1 MRALRVVGL
10 TEDGEV
16 VLEDP
21 VRLERYT
28 VPADERLRAAARGD
42 LSRLGQIAIELESQL
57 RPREI
62 QARIRAGASVEQVA
76 TAAGVPEQK
85 IERFAYPVLT
95 ERFRTADNAQRA
107 HPMRADGPDNRTLA
121 EVVAHTL
128 GLRGQTYERR
138 EVGLVEGRGRP
149 LGGRAEL
156 AGRAVGQPRALG
168 VPARARTAAPSRR
181 STSTPA
187 TWSRAC
193 PRARCAPSVPV
204 VDMTR
209 PEEEP
214 PPAHSP
220 VEQWRAAAS
229 DSFREQRLPMAPDAG
244 RRTPSEPW
252 RPAPSQRQAEPP
264 TDPRPGRQDPYRQAE
279 SLADPRPAAY
289 RPTEPLADPRPA
301 DRPEAYRPAE
311 PLADPRPARPDSYQP
326 EVYPPGTRSP
336 RHEPAERRGSGARPS
351 EEWAPWERGVT
362 RTAPPP
368 APGGDVAV
376 PAARTAPD
384 EPAADVATPP
394 LAAPVIPAPTA
405 EKDPIVEPT
414 ALEPTVDVAEAPAE
428 APAVVIADVP
438 APPEPEETVAAPKL
452 DTAVAAVE
460 QSPAEPTPTGP
471 PAPRAASAEPTAAQ
485 QADEAAQPE
494 PAAAEP
500 SGSEPSGSEPSGSEP
515 SVTTA
520 AAGPYGSESSETRAA
535 AEPSGTEPSA
545 TEPSGAAAATDA
557 DAPEAPTTAPPA
569 AEAVSPDPAETK
581 APTTGAPARRT
592 RKGKPVMPSWDEVLL
607 GVRGPR

>member
-107 HPMRADGPDNRTLA
+107 HPMRADGPDNRTLG
-121 EVVAHTL
+121 EVVAHTF
-128 GLRGQTYERR
+128 GLRGQPYEGV

-168 VPARARTAAPSRR
+168 VPARRPRRHGHRARRARQRPGRGPARAPAAHRRCRGRHDPAGRGAATRALAGGAVAGGRVRQLPGAAAADGPRRRTADAERAVAARAVAASGRAADR
-181 STSTPA
+181 SP
-187 TWSRAC
+187 
-193 PRARCAPSVPV
+193 PRAAGS
-204 VDMTR
+204 
-209 PEEEP
+209 
-214 PPAHSP
+214 
-220 VEQWRAAAS
+220 
-229 DSFREQRLPMAPDAG
+229 LPAG
-244 RRTPSEPW
+244 RVPRGPTTGCLPPHRTPR
-252 RPAPSQRQAEPP
+252 RPAPGRSARGVPAGRTACRPASCPARLLPARGLPARSARPATARP
-264 TDPRPGRQDPYRQAE
+264 TPAPRLRGRTPGARSGTEAAAGRPRSGRRGSAASPGPRRRPRPGG
-279 SLADPRPAAY
+279 RPW
-289 RPTEPLADPRPA
+289 RR
-301 DRPEAYRPAE
+301 DRAGS
-311 PLADPRPARPDSYQP
+311 PDCDRTS
-326 EVYPPGTRSP
+326 RR
-336 RHEPAERRGSGARPS
+336 RH
-351 EEWAPWERGVT
+351 
-362 RTAPPP
+362 
-368 APGGDVAV
+368 
-376 PAARTAPD
+376 
-384 EPAADVATPP
+384 VATPP
-394 LAAPVIPAPTA
+394 LASPVIPAPTA
-405 EKDPIVEPT
+405 EKDPVVEPAT
-414 ALEPTVDVAEAPAE
+414 EPAAAVDVAEAPAE
-428 APAVVIADVP
+428 TP
-438 APPEPEETVAAPKL
+438 
-452 DTAVAAVE
+452 AVAADAPTHAE
-460 QSPAEPTPTGP
+460 AGGDRRGPGAGQGGYGTEPAAAET
-471 PAPRAASAEPTAAQ
+471 APAEPTAA
-485 QADEAAQPE
+485 
-494 PAAAEP
+494 EP
-500 SGSEPSGSEPSGSEP
+500 SASEPSE
-515 SVTTA
+515 A
-520 AAGPYGSESSETRAA
+520 AAPA
-535 AEPSGTEPSA
+535 EPSA

-569 AEAVSPDPAETK
+569 AEAVSPRPGRDQ
-581 APTTGAPARRT
+581 GADHRRPGART